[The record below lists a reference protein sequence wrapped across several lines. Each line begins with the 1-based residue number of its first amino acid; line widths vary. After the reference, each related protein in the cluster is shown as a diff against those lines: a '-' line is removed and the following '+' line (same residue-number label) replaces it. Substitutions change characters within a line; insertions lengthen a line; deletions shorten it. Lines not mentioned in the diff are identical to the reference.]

1 MSNEHKDSL
10 NSDVQNSLTKTTQVT
25 CFAVTIMID
34 YISLGE
40 LKGGKD

>member
-1 MSNEHKDSL
+1 MSNEHKDFL
-10 NSDVQNSLTKTTQVT
+10 NSDVQNSLTKKTQVT
-25 CFAVTIMID
+25 CFAVKIMI